1 MDIQR
6 PDLSRAKRRRRL
18 LLLGGGL
25 VLVALATVGLTR
37 LEPAA
42 PTLERAMVWSDT
54 VKRGPMTREV
64 RGLGTLVPEEIRWIT
79 ASSAG
84 RVERIL
90 LLPGETVGPDTVLV
104 ELSNPELDQHAL
116 EAASLVAAELV
127 QLERLKIQLEEERL
141 TQESTVALLKS
152 EMTLAGL
159 EADLDAELLKK
170 GLVPA
175 LAVRRSRVKADELVA
190 RLALEQ
196 RRLEIGTRS
205 AAAQITLQESEVHR
219 LRQQHDLK
227 QRQVDA
233 LKVRSG
239 VQGVLQRLGDELRP
253 LQPGQ
258 QIAVGMN
265 LARIANP
272 ARLKAEIRVPETQA
286 RDIQYGQAAT
296 IDTRNGIV
304 KGRVVRVDPAVQ
316 NGTVTVDIALEDEL
330 PRGARPDLSVDG
342 VITLERLEDVLYVGR
357 PASAQSGT
365 QTHLFKISTDGNS
378 ATRIPVELGRSSV
391 NSVEILGGLLVGD
404 RVILSDMSQWDGH
417 ERLRLN

>member
-25 VLVALATVGLTR
+25 VLVALATVGLNS

-42 PTLERAMVWSDT
+42 PTVERAMVWSDT

-64 RGLGTLVPEEIRWIT
+64 RGLGTLVPEEIRLIT

-90 LLPGETVGPDTVLV
+90 LLPGEIVGPDTVLV
-104 ELSNPELDQHAL
+104 ELSNPELDQSAL
-116 EAASLVAAELV
+116 EAASAVDAELV

-159 EADLDAELLKK
+159 EADLDAELHKK
-170 GLVPA
+170 GLVSA
-175 LAVRRSRVKADELVA
+175 LAVKRSRVRADELVT

-219 LRQQHDLK
+219 LRQQHHLK

-304 KGRVVRVDPAVQ
+304 RGRVVRVDPAVQ

>member
-1 MDIQR
+1 
-6 PDLSRAKRRRRL
+6 
-18 LLLGGGL
+18 
-25 VLVALATVGLTR
+25 
-37 LEPAA
+37 
-42 PTLERAMVWSDT
+42 MVWSDT

-175 LAVRRSRVKADELVA
+175 HAVRRSRVKADELVA

-205 AAAQITLQESEVHR
+205 AAAQISLQESEVHR
-219 LRQQHDLK
+219 LRQQHGLK

-296 IDTRNGIV
+296 IDTRNGLV
-304 KGRVVRVDPAVQ
+304 RGRVVRVDPAVQ

-342 VITLERLEDVLYVGR
+342 TITLERLEDVLYVGR

-365 QTHLFKISTDGNS
+365 KTHLFKISTDGHS

-404 RVILSDMSQWDGH
+404 RVILSDMSQWDSH